1 MAADVELGQVQRGLG
16 QRQHRHFLVARG
28 ADQARI
34 GEAAFEA
41 HMALAV
47 GRRLGE
53 RLAGAVDQL
62 EDRARDG
69 LAALERDGI
78 GFDAVAVAAGVQ
90 ADVADVEIADLVFI
104 AEAAGLAHHRDV
116 DAGLLQ
122 FLDAFDR
129 QEGDVAAVRL
139 VVGDEA
145 ALVNAGRQR
154 VQAVQVP
161 VADRA
166 LQAAVVG
173 IAPAVFAVVVDAVI
187 VGGRGAA
194 AQAQH
199 GIEQFGHAVRLD
211 AQELHIDLGH
221 VDRGHRQAAVLAGGQ
236 HHATAGEVERR
247 RHGFRAHLAMRRG
260 DQRGLLDAGQT
271 GAQGDGVRAL
281 RLHVGK

>member
-1 MAADVELGQVQRGLG
+1 
-16 QRQHRHFLVARG
+16 
-28 ADQARI
+28 
-34 GEAAFEA
+34 
-41 HMALAV
+41 MALAV

-194 AQAQH
+194 ARPSTESNSS
-199 GIEQFGHAVRLD
+199 GTRSGSTRRNCTSTS
-211 AQELHIDLGH
+211 G